1 MLRIPVEIELVS
13 PLHLSS
19 GQADVNVDAEVI
31 HDACGVPYFPAKR
44 FKGLLYE
51 SALEVVEM
59 SALSGFALLEQSEV
73 DALFQH
79 GQQSEEQII
88 VPDFYLKDYA
98 GAKQDWEYLQARY
111 PEFIQPEDVLEQ
123 YTSIRYQTEIDPN
136 TGTAKEHS
144 LHNMRVVESGL
155 KFVGE
160 IRILQ
165 GKQRHQEILALA
177 LQNLTNAGMKR
188 NRGFGRLVCKM
199 QGQEKLIKQLLGK
212 GGSKS

>member
-31 HDACGVPYFPAKR
+31 HDACGMPYFPAKR

-51 SALEVVEM
+51 SALEIVEM
-59 SALSGFALLEQSEV
+59 SALSDCALLQQAEV
-73 DALFQH
+73 DELFQH

-88 VPDFYLKDYA
+88 VPDFHLKDYA
-98 GAKQDWEYLQARY
+98 AAKQDWEYLQARY

-123 YTSIRYQTEIDPN
+123 YTSIRYQTEIDPD

-155 KFVGE
+155 KFFGE

-199 QGQEKLIKQLLGK
+199 HGQEKLIKQLLGK
-212 GGSKS
+212 EAV